1 MTNMTTSAR
10 ERILDTASDLFYR
23 EGIQAVGVDR
33 VIAEAGVAK
42 STLYKHFRS
51 KDALVVACLERRD
64 APSRRW
70 LEAEAARRGATP
82 RETLLG
88 IFDFLADWFARAT
101 FRGCAFTNASLEL
114 ADIAHPAHP
123 VAIAHKDAIRAF
135 MRDACAA
142 LDAPDPDGLA
152 AQLMLLYDGAIV
164 TAIIRHDPQAARD
177 ARDAAS
183 VLLTAA
189 ATR

>member
-1 MTNMTTSAR
+1 MTNMTSAR

-33 VIAEAGVAK
+33 VIAESGVAK

-51 KDALVVACLERRD
+51 KDALVVACLQRRD
-64 APSRRW
+64 APTRRW
-70 LEAEAARRGATP
+70 LEVEARQRGDAP
-82 RETLLG
+82 RERLLG
-88 IFDFLADWFARAT
+88 IFDFLGDWFARAT

-114 ADIAHPAHP
+114 ADTAHPAHSIA
-123 VAIAHKDAIRAF
+123 VAHKDAIRAF

-142 LDAPDPDGLA
+142 LDVPDPDGLA

-164 TAIIRHDPQAARD
+164 TAIIRRDPQAARD
-177 ARDAAS
+177 ARAAAS
-183 VLLTAA
+183 VLIAA
-189 ATR
+189 AGTP